1 MPDEAPRRR
10 GRTPRAEPAEPT
22 GYRATAATRRQL
34 HLAMGFTDAR
44 NFQEII
50 DRAVHEFLARLRESV
65 PGFADAVE
73 AAAANV
79 EGRPENVTRLHPG
92 R

>member
-1 MPDEAPRRR
+1 MA
-10 GRTPRAEPAEPT
+10 
-22 GYRATAATRRQL
+22 
-34 HLAMGFTDAR
+34 FTDTR
-44 NFQEII
+44 TLQEII
-50 DRAVHEFLARLRESV
+50 DNAVHEFLARLRETV

>member
-1 MPDEAPRRR
+1 MA
-10 GRTPRAEPAEPT
+10 
-22 GYRATAATRRQL
+22 
-34 HLAMGFTDAR
+34 FTDAR
-44 NFQEII
+44 NLQEVI
-50 DRAVHEFLARLRESV
+50 DRAVHEFLARLRQSV

-79 EGRPENVTRLHPG
+79 EGRPENVTRLRPG

>member
-1 MPDEAPRRR
+1 
-10 GRTPRAEPAEPT
+10 
-22 GYRATAATRRQL
+22 
-34 HLAMGFTDAR
+34 MGFTDAR

>member
-1 MPDEAPRRR
+1 MA
-10 GRTPRAEPAEPT
+10 
-22 GYRATAATRRQL
+22 
-34 HLAMGFTDAR
+34 FTDAR
-44 NFQEII
+44 NLQEVI
-50 DRAVHEFLARLRESV
+50 DRAVHEFLVRLRQSV

-79 EGRPENVTRLHPG
+79 EGRPENVTRLRPG

>member
-1 MPDEAPRRR
+1 MPDETPRRR
-10 GRTPRAEPAEPT
+10 GRPPRAETVENI

-34 HLAMGFTDAR
+34 QQAMAFTDAR
-44 NFQEII
+44 NLQEVI
-50 DRAVHEFLARLRESV
+50 DRAVHEFLVRLRQSV

-79 EGRPENVTRLHPG
+79 EGRPENVTRLRPG